1 MKGTQFPPPFFSPVL
16 FHEDGGQSTTEELR
30 LISEGVVV
38 VFAHD
43 LIPEVTRNVCF
54 KIKCMVFDDF
64 CVFVWNE

>member
-54 KIKCMVFDDF
+54 K
-64 CVFVWNE
+64 